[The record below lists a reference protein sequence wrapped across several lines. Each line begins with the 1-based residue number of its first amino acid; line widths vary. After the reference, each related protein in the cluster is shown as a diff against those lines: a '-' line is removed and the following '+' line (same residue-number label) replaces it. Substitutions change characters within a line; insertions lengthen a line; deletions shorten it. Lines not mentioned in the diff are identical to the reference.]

1 MSEFEQIMMAF
12 KKQKLSFTDN
22 AIFDGIVERYNQRS
36 SITPKQ
42 ALWFLKKLIK
52 SQIEVPVE
60 YADYIEKP
68 SLLEQ
73 KHAHAECMEMIAK
86 LSPAYHDEEQQV
98 ERFNN
103 MFKPVEPEAE
113 LNQPAA
119 SIPQQRVDAIRLK
132 AIKRSLED
140 AIMHI
145 DNLL

>member
-22 AIFDGIVERYNQRS
+22 AIFDGIVERYNQRNS
-36 SITPKQ
+36 LTPKQ

-73 KHAHAECMEMIAK
+73 KHAQKPPYLIISWKGWGCRGEATYQVA
-86 LSPAYHDEEQQV
+86 HDVCVGFPGVWDWQGKCN
-98 ERFNN
+98 R
-103 MFKPVEPEAE
+103 
-113 LNQPAA
+113 
-119 SIPQQRVDAIRLK
+119 
-132 AIKRSLED
+132 
-140 AIMHI
+140 
-145 DNLL
+145 

>member
-22 AIFDGIVERYNQRS
+22 NIFDGIVERYNQRNS
-36 SITPKQ
+36 LTPKQ

-52 SQIEVPVE
+52 SQLEVPVE

-68 SLLEQ
+68 TLPEQ
-73 KHAHAECMEMIAK
+73 KHAHAECLQMIAK
-86 LSPAYHDEEQQV
+86 LSPAYHDEQQQV
-98 ERFNN
+98 ERFES
-103 MFKPVEPEAE
+103 MFKPTQPEVE

-119 SIPQQRVDAIRLK
+119 VTPQQRVDTIRLK

-140 AIMHI
+140 ALMHI
-145 DNLL
+145 DGML